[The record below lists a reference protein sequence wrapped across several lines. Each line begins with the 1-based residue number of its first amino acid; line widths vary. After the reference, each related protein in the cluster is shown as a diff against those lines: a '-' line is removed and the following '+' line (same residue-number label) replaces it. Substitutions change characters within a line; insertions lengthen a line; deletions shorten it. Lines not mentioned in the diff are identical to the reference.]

1 MDESNALEWA
11 LVNYCNTTLYA
22 GWNALIAIF
31 SERRLTFLRR
41 ENKLNLQR
49 KADDRRFL
57 NTTAINILLTE
68 SWYQHRVDIDGQEVT
83 LHIFDTAGKVS
94 LPLCLSK

>member
-1 MDESNALEWA
+1 M
-11 LVNYCNTTLYA
+11 
-22 GWNALIAIF
+22 
-31 SERRLTFLRR
+31 
-41 ENKLNLQR
+41 LNLQR

-57 NTTAINILLTE
+57 NTTLINILSTE

-94 LPLCLSK
+94 LPVCLSNQFLAIELWVRIPFQIENSRRHSSLLVRQLSQMC